1 MNLTTITMKNP
12 AITAVL
18 IAIVALMGIFSVA
31 NLPIQLFPDIERP
44 QLSIHTAWRTAS
56 PKEIE
61 SEIIVPIERVL
72 EGIPGLEEMNAT
84 ANTGFA
90 TMILTFSI
98 GTDMQKVLVDVIG
111 RMNRLDPLPRDATQ
125 PQIRLGGGA
134 PALTFFFLQSLPGN
148 TKPISEYRVFI
159 EDVIRPVLMAIPGVG
174 NVEVRSGASSE
185 QELQITIDPYRA
197 AQLGLSIPA
206 LTRQLGRANDVS
218 GGRVDLGRRQ
228 YTLRMTGRYDPSTL
242 PDQIIDWHDGQA
254 ITLGDIATIELA
266 DSRRT
271 NLAKQNGNPAISIR
285 IDREIGANVLTTLNL
300 VKTAVDELQ
309 QGVLKE
315 NQLSMK
321 QSFDSSVFI
330 YRAIN
335 LLSGNL
341 GFGILLS
348 IGILWLFLRKL
359 KATLIIAVAIPASL
373 LATFIVLKLMGRSFN
388 VISLAGLAFA
398 VGMVVDASIVVL
410 ENIIRLREEGK
421 DRFAAAVQGAAQVWP
436 ALLASTATTVAIFL
450 PVLFLEDVEGQL
462 FGDLALTIAIA
473 VCFSLLIS
481 VTLTPL
487 LMNRYITG
495 KDLAS
500 ADHLNALWTRITRKI
515 ITLTASPTRRVLLT
529 VVLIGVPVTIS
540 WFALPKID
548 YLPSVKRDSVDT
560 FLQFP
565 PATNINT
572 LERDVVNVMI
582 ERLQPYLDGER
593 EPALKDYY
601 IMVFPDGNGNMGVI
615 AKEQTQVEQLKKL
628 LREEILVDLPDFVG
642 FPNQRSLFGRLGGN
656 RSVPLHIQIKD
667 TQKLDTVAGLARNLI
682 KEAMPKARI
691 RMHPRGQRA
700 EPELRVTPIDYRL
713 VEQGWNRTDLGLLV
727 RTLGNGAYVGEYFDG
742 EQRLDT
748 IVKTAPWDSLESLGE
763 TPVITS
769 AGNLV
774 TLNQLG
780 TVERTVGP
788 GRVLRVD
795 GRRTITLEVMPPQE
809 QSLEETLNI
818 LQSQIEPKIRAA
830 LPEGGNIVY
839 GGSVD
844 DLRNAVLTLSQNFLV
859 AIGLLFLLMSA
870 LFRSVKD
877 SFLVV
882 LAMPLAMVGGIIA
895 LQGISTITY
904 QSLDL
909 LTMIGFVIL
918 LGLVVNNAILLVH
931 QTRMG
936 ERAGLDR
943 HQAVERA
950 LLLRLRPIFMSTST
964 SIVGMLPLLVI
975 PGEGSEIYRGLAAVI
990 VGGMT
995 ISAVFTLLLLPCL
1008 LRMGKGLAFEPDEA
1022 NHEEAI
1028 SLSHAVKKELK
1039 ELAD

>member
-18 IAIVALMGIFSVA
+18 IAIVSLMGIFSVA
-31 NLPIQLFPDIERP
+31 KLPIQLFPDIERP
-44 QLSIHTAWRTAS
+44 QLSIHTGWRTAS

-61 SEIIVPIERVL
+61 SEIVVPIERVL

-84 ANTGFA
+84 ANTGYA
-90 TMILTFSI
+90 NIILTFSI

-125 PQIRLGGGA
+125 PQIQLGGGA

-148 TKPISEYRVFI
+148 TKPISEYREFI
-159 EDVIRPVLMAIPGVG
+159 EDVIRPVLTAIPGVG

-185 QELQITIDPYRA
+185 QELQITIDPYRV
-197 AQLGLSIPA
+197 AQLGLSIPE

-218 GGRVDLGRRQ
+218 GGQVDLGRRQ
-228 YTLRMTGRYDPSTL
+228 YTLRMTGRYSPSNL

-254 ITLGDIATIELA
+254 ITLGDIATIEVA

-271 NLAKQNGNPAISIR
+271 NLAVQNGNPAISIR
-285 IDREIGANVLTTLNL
+285 IDREPGANVLKTLTL
-300 VKTAVDELQ
+300 VKAAVDELQ
-309 QGVLKE
+309 QGVLKD
-315 NQLSMK
+315 NQLAMT

-335 LLSGNL
+335 LLSSNL
-341 GFGILLS
+341 GFGVLLS
-348 IGILWLFLRKL
+348 IGILWLFLRQL
-359 KATLIIAVAIPASL
+359 KATLIIAVAIPLSL

-410 ENIIRLREEGK
+410 ENIIRLREQGK
-421 DRFAAAVQGAAQVWP
+421 DRFSAAVQGATQVWP
-436 ALLASTATTVAIFL
+436 ALLASTATTVAIFI
-450 PVLFLEDVEGQL
+450 PVLFLEDIEGQL

-473 VCFSLLIS
+473 VCFSLLVA
-481 VTLTPL
+481 VTITPL

-495 KDLAS
+495 KDLSS
-500 ADHLNALWTRITRKI
+500 ADHLHTLWARITRGVMN
-515 ITLTASPTRRVLLT
+515 LTSSRTRRVLLT
-529 VVLIGVPVTIS
+529 VVLIGVPVSVS
-540 WFALPKID
+540 WLALPKID
-548 YLPSVKRDSVDT
+548 YLPAVKRDNVDT
-560 FLQFP
+560 YLQFP

-572 LERDVVNVMI
+572 LEQDVVNVMI
-582 ERLQPYLDGER
+582 ERLQPYLNGEK
-593 EPALKDYY
+593 EPKLKNYY
-601 IMVFPDGNGNMGVI
+601 IMVFPDGGGNMGI
-615 AKEQTQVEQLKKL
+615 LGEDQAQVAQIKKL
-628 LREEILVDLPDFVG
+628 IREEILVDLPDLVG
-642 FPNQRSLFGRLGGN
+642 FPNQRSLFGRLGGS
-656 RSVPLHIQIKD
+656 RSVPLHIQLKD
-667 TQKLDTVAGLARNLI
+667 PQALDEIAELANDLV
-682 KEAMPKARI
+682 KEAMPKARV
-691 RMHPRGQRA
+691 RVHPRQERA
-700 EPELRVTPIDYRL
+700 EPEIRITPIDQSL

-727 RTLGNGAYVGEYFDG
+727 RTLGNGAYVGEHFDG
-742 EQRLDT
+742 KKRLDI
-748 IVKTAPWDSLESLGE
+748 IVKTAPWESPESLGN
-763 TPVITS
+763 TPVITP
-769 AGNLV
+769 AGNLL

-780 TVERTVGP
+780 NVERTVGP
-788 GRVLRVD
+788 GIVLRVD
-795 GRRTITLEVMPPQE
+795 GRRTITLEVIPPQE
-809 QSLEETLNI
+809 QSLEETISI
-818 LQSQIEPKIRAA
+818 LHNQVEPKIRAV

-839 GGSVD
+839 GGSAD
-844 DLRNAVLTLSQNFLV
+844 NLQQAVFTLGQNFLV

-895 LQGISTITY
+895 LQGISSITY

-936 ERAGLDR
+936 ERSGLDR

-964 SIVGMLPLLVI
+964 SIVGMLPLLTI

-1008 LRMGKGLAFEPDEA
+1008 LRMGKGLAFTSDEIVDA
-1022 NHEEAI
+1022 ELT
-1028 SLSHAVKKELK
+1028 SLSGAVKTELK
-1039 ELAD
+1039 

>member
-1 MNLTTITMKNP
+1 MQKP
-12 AITAVL
+12 AVTAVL

-31 NLPIQLFPDIERP
+31 KLPIQLLPDIERP
-44 QLSIHTAWRTAS
+44 QLSIQTAWRTAS

-61 SEIIVPIERVL
+61 SEIVVPIERVL

-84 ANTGFA
+84 ANTGGA
-90 TMILTFSI
+90 NMILTFSI
-98 GTDMQKVLVDVIG
+98 GTDMQKILVDVIG
-111 RMNRLDPLPRDATQ
+111 RMNRLDPLPRDASQ

-148 TKPISEYRVFI
+148 TKSISEYRVFI

-174 NVEVRSGASSE
+174 NVEVRSGAGSE
-185 QELQITIDPYRA
+185 QELQITIDPHRV
-197 AQLGLSIPA
+197 AQLGLRIPE

-218 GGRVDLGRRQ
+218 GGQVDLGRRQ
-228 YTLRMTGRYDPSTL
+228 YTLRMDGRYDPSNL
-242 PDQIIDWHDGQA
+242 PEQIIDWHDGQA
-254 ITLGDIATIELA
+254 ITLGDIATVEVA
-266 DSRRT
+266 DGRRT
-271 NLAKQNGNPAISIR
+271 NLAVQNGNPAISIR
-285 IDREIGANVLTTLNL
+285 INRELGANVLTTLNL
-300 VKTAVDELQ
+300 VKAAVDELR

-315 NQLSMK
+315 NQLTME

-330 YRAIN
+330 YRSIN
-335 LLSGNL
+335 LLSSNL
-341 GFGILLS
+341 GFGVLLS

-359 KATLIIAVAIPASL
+359 KTTLIIAVAIPLSL

-410 ENIIRLREEGK
+410 ENIIRLREQGK
-421 DRFAAAVQGAAQVWP
+421 DRFSAAVQGAAQVWP
-436 ALLASTATTVAIFL
+436 ALLTSTATTVAIFI
-450 PVLFLEDVEGQL
+450 PVLFLEGVEGQL

-473 VCFSLLIS
+473 VCFSLLIAL
-481 VTLTPL
+481 TITPL
-487 LMNRYITG
+487 LMNRYITD
-495 KDLAS
+495 KDLS
-500 ADHLNALWTRITRKI
+500 CADHLNALWTRITRRVMI
-515 ITLTASPTRRVLLT
+515 LTSNPTRRTLLT
-529 VVLIGVPVTIS
+529 VVLIGVPVSVS
-540 WFALPKID
+540 WLALPKID
-548 YLPSVKRDSVDT
+548 YLPSAKQDSVDT
-560 FLQFP
+560 YLQFP
-565 PATNINT
+565 PATNIT
-572 LERDVVNVMI
+572 ALERDFVNVMV
-582 ERLQPYLDGER
+582 ERLQPYLNGER

-601 IMVFPDGNGNMGVI
+601 IMVFPDGGGNMGVI
-615 AKEQTQVEQLKKL
+615 GKDLAQVDQIKTLI
-628 LREEILVDLPDFVG
+628 REEVLVDLPDLVG
-642 FPNQRSLFGRLGGN
+642 FPNQRSLFGRLGGS
-656 RSVPLHIQIKD
+656 RSVPLHIQLKD
-667 TQKLDTVAGLARNLI
+667 PQELDTVAKLATNLV

-691 RMHPRGQRA
+691 RIYPRMQRA
-700 EPELRVTPIDYRL
+700 EPEIRVTPIDYSL

-742 EQRLDT
+742 EKRLDI
-748 IVKTAPWDSLESLGE
+748 IVKTAPWDSPESLGG
-763 TPVITS
+763 TPVITPV
-769 AGNLV
+769 GNLV

-780 TVERTVGP
+780 NIERTVGP
-788 GRVLRVD
+788 GSVLRVD
-795 GRRTITLEVMPPQE
+795 GRRTITLEVMPPKE
-809 QSLEETLNI
+809 QSLEETINI
-818 LQSQIEPKIRAA
+818 LQNRVEPSIRAA

-839 GGSVD
+839 GGSAD
-844 DLRNAVLTLSQNFLV
+844 NLRQAVLTLGQNFLV

-882 LAMPLAMVGGIIA
+882 LAMPLAMVGGIVT
-895 LQGISTITY
+895 LQGISSITY

-964 SIVGMLPLLVI
+964 SIVGMIPLLVI

-995 ISAVFTLLLLPCL
+995 ISSVFTLLLLPCL
-1008 LRMGKGLAFEPDEA
+1008 LRMGKGLAFAPDE
-1022 NHEEAI
+1022 EVM
-1028 SLSHAVKKELK
+1028 SLSHAENTELK
-1039 ELAD
+1039 QIAD

>member
-1 MNLTTITMKNP
+1 MKLTTITMKKP

-18 IAIVALMGIFSVA
+18 IAIVTLIGIFSVSK
-31 NLPIQLFPDIERP
+31 LPIQLLPDIERP
-44 QLSIHTAWRTAS
+44 QLSIQTAWRTAS

-61 SEIIVPIERVL
+61 SEIVVPIETVL
-72 EGIPGLEEMNAT
+72 EGIPGLEELNVT

-90 TMILTFSI
+90 RMNLTFSI
-98 GTDMQKVLVDVIG
+98 GTDMQKVMVDVIG
-111 RMNRLDPLPRDATQ
+111 RMNQLDPLPLDATQ
-125 PQIRLGGGA
+125 PQLRLGGGA

-148 TKPISEYRVFI
+148 PKPISEYRAFI
-159 EDVIRPVLMAIPGVG
+159 DDVIRPLLMAIPGVG
-174 NVEVRSGASSE
+174 NVEVRSGAGSA
-185 QELQITIDPYRA
+185 QELQIIIDPYRV
-197 AQLGLSIPA
+197 AQLGLSIPE

-218 GGRVDLGRRQ
+218 GGLVDLGRHQ

-254 ITLGDIATIELA
+254 ITLGDIATVEVA
-266 DSRRT
+266 DGRRT
-271 NLAKQNGNPAISIR
+271 NLAVNNGNPAISIR
-285 IDREIGANVLTTLNL
+285 IDREPGANVLSTLNL
-300 VKTAVDELQ
+300 VKAAVDELR

-315 NQLSMK
+315 NQLTMQ

-335 LLSGNL
+335 LLSSNL
-341 GFGILLS
+341 GVGVLLS
-348 IGILWLFLRKL
+348 IAILWLFLRKL
-359 KATLIIAVAIPASL
+359 KATLIIAVAIPLSL

-410 ENIIRLREEGK
+410 ENIIRQREQGK
-421 DRFAAAVQGAAQVWP
+421 DRFSAAVQGATEVWP
-436 ALLASTATTVAIFL
+436 ALLASTATTVAIFI
-450 PVLFLEDVEGQL
+450 PVLFLADVEGQL
-462 FGDLALTIAIA
+462 FADLALTIAIA
-473 VCFSLLIS
+473 VCFSLLVALTI
-481 VTLTPL
+481 TPL
-487 LMNRYITG
+487 LMSRYVTD
-495 KDLAS
+495 KDLSS
-500 ADHLNALWTRITRKI
+500 ADHLHALWTRITRRVM
-515 ITLTASPTRRVLLT
+515 TLTATPTRRGLLT
-529 VVLIGVPVTIS
+529 VVLIGIPVSVS
-540 WFALPKID
+540 WLALPKID
-548 YLPSVKRDSVDT
+548 YLPSVKQDSVDA

-565 PATNINT
+565 PATNIT
-572 LERDVVNVMI
+572 ALERDIVNVMV
-582 ERLQPYLDGER
+582 ERLQPYLNGER

-601 IMVFPDGNGNMGVI
+601 IMVFPDGGGNMGVI
-615 AKEQTQVEQLKKL
+615 SEDLAQVGQVKTLI
-628 LREEILVDLPDFVG
+628 REEILADLPDLVG
-642 FPNQRSLFGRLGGN
+642 FPNQRSLFGQLGGN
-656 RSVPLHIQIKD
+656 RSVPLHIQVKD
-667 TQKLDTVAGLARNLI
+667 PQELDNIAKLANDLL
-682 KEAMPKARI
+682 KEAMPKARV

-700 EPELRVTPIDYRL
+700 EPEIRVAPNDYHL
-713 VEQGWNRTDLGLLV
+713 VEQGWDRTDLGLLV
-727 RTLGNGAYVGEYFDG
+727 RTLGNGTYVGEYFDG
-742 EQRLDT
+742 KKRLDT
-748 IVKTAPWDSLESLGE
+748 IVKTAPWNSPESLGE
-763 TPVITS
+763 TPVITA

-780 TVERTVGP
+780 NVERTVGP

-795 GRRTITLEVMPPQE
+795 GRRTITLDVMPPQQ

-818 LQSQIEPKIRAA
+818 LQTQVEPKIRAA

-839 GGSVD
+839 GGSAD
-844 DLRNAVLTLSQNFLV
+844 NLRQAVLTLGQNFLL
-859 AIGLLFLLMSA
+859 ALGLLFLLMSA

-895 LQGISTITY
+895 LQGISSITY

-909 LTMIGFVIL
+909 LTMIGFMIL

-936 ERAGLDR
+936 ERSGLDR

-964 SIVGMLPLLVI
+964 SIVGMLPLLLI

-995 ISAVFTLLLLPCL
+995 ISSVFTLLLLPCL
-1008 LRMGKGLAFEPDEA
+1008 LRMGKGLAFAPDETKD
-1022 NHEEAI
+1022 EDVVY
-1028 SLSHAVKKELK
+1028 LSHAENRELK
-1039 ELAD
+1039 QFAD